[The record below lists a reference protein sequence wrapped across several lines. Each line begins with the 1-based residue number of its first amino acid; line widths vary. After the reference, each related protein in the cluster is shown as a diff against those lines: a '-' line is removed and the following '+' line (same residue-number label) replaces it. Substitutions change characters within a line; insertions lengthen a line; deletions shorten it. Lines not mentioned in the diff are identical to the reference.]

1 MKKRLLSLMLLT
13 VCLAALL
20 SSTAALAAS
29 YPYTAIAG
37 KDGANLREQA
47 DINSKILI
55 IIHPNELVTV
65 TGKRGDWYAVS
76 HLGKRG
82 YVHQNKISFFNQMV
96 FDEAEAAMVF
106 NPEYTGEDDEFDP
119 AGEEGFPI
127 KVGKGGANLRSVMNL
142 EAKPIRILHA
152 GEEVYVYCVVTVNR
166 HDWAVVETLDG
177 TYGYVSAS
185 YLDWESDED
194 DD

>member
-1 MKKRLLSLMLLT
+1 MKKKIISLILLT
-13 VCLAALL
+13 ACLAALL
-20 SSTAALAAS
+20 SSSMALAAS

-82 YVHQNKISFFNQMV
+82 YVHQNKISFFSNMV
-96 FDEAEAAMVF
+96 FDGDEAM
-106 NPEYTGEDDEFDP
+106 
-119 AGEEGFPI
+119 
-127 KVGKGGANLRSVMNL
+127 
-142 EAKPIRILHA
+142 IRQ
-152 GEEVYVYCVVTVNR
+152 VNQR
-166 HDWAVVETLDG
+166 AFQSAVVFVFLLLFIALMILALISFG
-177 TYGYVSAS
+177 S
-185 YLDWESDED
+185 YLYSLVSSIF
-194 DD
+194 

>member
-1 MKKRLLSLMLLT
+1 MKKRLLSLILLT
-13 VCLAALL
+13 ACLAALL
-20 SSTAALAAS
+20 SSSMALAAS

-82 YVHQNKISFFNQMV
+82 YVHQNKISFFSNMV
-96 FDEAEAAMVF
+96 FDGDEAMML
-106 NPEYTGEDDEFDP
+106 NPEYIGQDDEYG
-119 AGEEGFPI
+119 AEGEEGVPI
-127 KVGKGGANLRSVMNL
+127 KVGKGGANLRNVMNL

-152 GEEVYVYCVVTVNR
+152 GEEVYVYGVVTVDR
-166 HDWAVVETLDG
+166 HDWAIVETDDG
-177 TYGYVSAS
+177 VYGYVSAS